1 MANIILTPSTLWNDF
16 DDTLELCAEEEA
28 ISSENGMHLNRV
40 RFSGRETGKG
50 RVRIFANFAL
60 PAEGTKFPALLILPD
75 ADKTVCPALM
85 QRFTARGFAVL
96 MPDYRGKFPDCEEYT
111 EYPENVP
118 YANFAEAGRHIA
130 YADETAKET
139 SWYEWV
145 AVARYCMRYLKS
157 REEIGRVGV
166 LGIKRGGEIA
176 WQLMA
181 TSSYLS
187 CGVSVCAG
195 GWMTYKGKYK
205 FGESSEVKLDD
216 ERYRFLAAVD
226 SQAYAPYVRCPVLML
241 NSTNDHN
248 FDADRAF
255 DTYARINPEMEKT
268 FHFASRYDGH
278 IGNTSLANLDLFTD
292 KFLKDRAVFM
302 PAPVDIVIEEDADG
316 ELVARLTMDTN
327 GEFTECKVFM
337 AEDNLDSATRNWAS
351 CEMKRENDDEAV
363 FRLNA
368 YENAK
373 IVFAFAKA
381 KYSCGF
387 YVSSKIAV
395 KRVEKKY
402 KNLQPSGR
410 ILYSSLNGTDSFT
423 FDKADKYFLADCIA
437 DDEKPIVK
445 LYEGAHGIKGVCSP
459 LGLKT
464 FKISDSMYR
473 PADNAFL
480 KFDLYAPE
488 PCIVEIAVNV
498 VKDGVSEAYVCNL
511 KTGGGEAWYNHILYA
526 RDFKNSVN
534 KSLAQLNEGISLT
547 FNSAETFALN
557 NLLWV

>member
-1 MANIILTPSTLWNDF
+1 MPRAH
-16 DDTLELCAEEEA
+16 A
-28 ISSENGMHLNRV
+28 
-40 RFSGRETGKG
+40 
-50 RVRIFANFAL
+50 AL
-60 PAEGTKFPALLILPD
+60 Y
-75 ADKTVCPALM
+75 
-85 QRFTARGFAVL
+85 RARFAVL

-181 TSSYLS
+181 TSSDLS

-302 PAPVDIVIEEDADG
+302 PAPVDIVIEEDAGRRTRRAAHDG
-316 ELVARLTMDTN
+316 HQRRIYRMQ
-327 GEFTECKVFM
+327 GIYGGGQSRF
-337 AEDNLDSATRNWAS
+337 RNAQLGFVRN
-351 CEMKRENDDEAV
+351 ETGKRRRSRV
-363 FRLNA
+363 PLNA